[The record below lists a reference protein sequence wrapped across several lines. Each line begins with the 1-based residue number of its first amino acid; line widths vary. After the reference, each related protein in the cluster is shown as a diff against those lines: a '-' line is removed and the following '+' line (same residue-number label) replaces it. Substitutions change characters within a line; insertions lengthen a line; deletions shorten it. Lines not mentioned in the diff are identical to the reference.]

1 MAVTL
6 QHGGTELI
14 SKKALSSLA
23 ALPLL
28 AGIAFGQAANSADV
42 TGTVTDLTGAVVPG
56 VTVTV
61 VDTDKGVTHTYQ
73 TNGAG
78 LYDTGPLVPD
88 DNYTVTFS
96 RDGFATSQRGPM
108 VLHVGRLGLDVQMG
122 VAQASQQVQ
131 VTSDAPLMQTASA
144 ELSTTLPQE
153 TLQELPQTGSPDWQQ
168 NIILLPGT
176 QGNSGNAP
184 NPGMG
189 GVSANGSM
197 PYSSSLLDGGM
208 QNSPQADNVIIIPV
222 FDAIA
227 EVKISDSLFSAQYPT
242 GGIMYNQI
250 TKGGTNKIHGMATE
264 YLRNTAFN
272 AYSYAFPSSN
282 KPFKPITHFNDFGF
296 NLGGPVIKNRVFL
309 FFDWDHAISHGLGAP
324 GFISVP
330 TNAMRNG
337 DFTGL
342 ATIYD
347 PTTQVVSNG
356 IVSRKSF
363 ASEYGNGNKIPQNLI
378 SSVAQNIQ
386 AYYPAPNI
394 AGVTVNN
401 YTYQLPSSSTVQKY
415 FGRIDADV
423 TKNNRVTG
431 SAAESL
437 NHSLSN
443 SPVCPVNCY
452 ANATSNVTS
461 QLSDYWTISTST
473 LNEARFAFYAEY
485 DNQSYDTLNKGYPA
499 KLGLQF
505 AKADVFP
512 SIGIS
517 NIYGLGPGVLFIDK
531 ENLFDISDTVTLIRG
546 AHSIHVGG
554 QIVPERVDANPYSG
568 TSSANLNFTGG
579 YTASSNGTSSTTG
592 SAYADFLLGYA
603 QRWSANVYPEY
614 GGRLK
619 SGSGFFQDDWKFTP
633 KLTLNLGLRYEART
647 GWSEVHGN
655 MRLFDPTLMNPAT
668 NTPGAMWYASTHT
681 NGRKAAEAPR
691 YNNWYP
697 RVGFA
702 YQVYPTTTLRGGF
715 GIYAYQWNA
724 NWDNPGIGQAGG
736 ASGNESDATNNV
748 YPVVTLND
756 SGNTN
761 FQGAKGTA
769 INARYQNAPTAPD
782 AYNGQ
787 SVGFQQ
793 YHSAIPV
800 VKEWNLDLQ
809 QQISNNMVFEL
820 AYVGSHGSSLPF
832 VIDLNQVP
840 ENRLSPTDNPGSR
853 PFPQYQGITGFT
865 PQSVSN
871 YNAMEATVARRMSH
885 GLEFN
890 ANYTWSHFLDTQD
903 SSGWNSLQGT
913 QAYQRSY
920 DPLANYG
927 ASNFDVRNAF
937 KAQAV
942 YQLPFGRNKMW
953 LNKSHVA
960 DEVIGG
966 WTASATYI
974 GQGGHPFT
982 PTMSVNNS
990 YAQAG
995 SWYPNRVGSP
1005 ILANRGINGWF
1016 NTAAFVAP
1024 AAGTFGNTR
1033 RNSVY
1038 GPGLQEMNAAV
1049 HKRFP
1054 IKGDRIGFDFGA
1066 NATNVLNHP
1075 SFGQPDSTIGPGH
1088 TATIRSLTVGGRT
1101 MEFVGKIIF

>member
-1 MAVTL
+1 MNSRMVSSSAVL
-6 QHGGTELI
+6 FLLI
-14 SKKALSSLA
+14 YASA
-23 ALPLL
+23 AL
-28 AGIAFGQAANSADV
+28 GQATNSADV
-42 TGTVTDLTGAVVPG
+42 TGTVTDATGAVVPG

-61 VDTDKGVTHTYQ
+61 RDIDKGVEHVYT
-73 TNGAG
+73 TNQSG
-78 LYDTGPLVPD
+78 LYDTGPIVPD
-88 DNYTVTFS
+88 DHYVVTFTK
-96 RDGFATSQRGPM
+96 DGFGTLQRGPM
-108 VLHVGRLGLDVQMG
+108 VLPVGRIGMDEKLG
-122 VAQASQQVQ
+122 VAQTTQQVE
-131 VTSDAPLMQTASA
+131 VNDEAPLMQTASA
-144 ELSTTLPQE
+144 ELSTELPQE

-208 QNSPQADNVIIIPV
+208 ENSPQADNVIIIPV

-264 YLRNTAFN
+264 YLRNTVFN
-272 AYSYAFPSSN
+272 AFSYAFPSAT

-309 FFDWDHAISHGLGAP
+309 FFDWDHAISHGTGAP
-324 GFISVP
+324 AFISVP
-330 TNAMRNG
+330 TNAMLNG

-342 ATIYD
+342 PTIYD
-347 PTTQVVSNG
+347 PTTQVVSG
-356 IVSRKSF
+356 GVVTRQSF

-378 SSVAQNIQ
+378 STVAQNIQ
-386 AYYPAPNI
+386 NYFPAPSPGLTGI
-394 AGVTVNN
+394 VNN

-415 FGRIDADV
+415 FGRADADI
-423 TKNNRVTG
+423 TQKNRITG

-437 NHSLSN
+437 NHTLSN
-443 SPVCPVNCY
+443 SPVCPINCY
-452 ANATSNVTS
+452 ANATSNVTA
-461 QLSDYWTISTST
+461 QLSDYWTFSPTL
-473 LNEARFAFYAEY
+473 LNEARFGFYAEY
-485 DNQSYDTLNKGYPA
+485 DSQVYSTFGQGYPA
-499 KLGLQF
+499 KLGLQY
-505 AKADVFP
+505 AKADAFP
-512 SIGIS
+512 TISIS
-517 NIYGLGPGVLFIDK
+517 NFYGFGPGVYFIDK
-531 ENLFDISDTVTLIRG
+531 ENLFDMSDTVTLIRG
-546 AHSIHVGG
+546 RHSIHVGA
-554 QIVPERVDANPYSG
+554 QFVPERVDANPYSG
-568 TSSANLNFTGG
+568 TSSASLGFTGG

-592 SAYADFLLGYA
+592 SSYADFLLGEA
-603 QRWSANVYPEY
+603 HSWSANVYPEY

-619 SGSGFFQDDWKFTP
+619 SGSGFVQDDWKFTP

-647 GWSEVHGN
+647 GWSEVHNN
-655 MRLFDPTLMNPAT
+655 MRLFDPTLANPASGT
-668 NTPGAMWYASTHT
+668 LGAMWYASTHT
-681 NGRKAAEAPR
+681 NGRTAAEAPR
-691 YNNWYP
+691 SNNWYP

-702 YQVYPTTTLRGGF
+702 YQLYPATTVRGGF

-736 ASGNESDATNNV
+736 SNGNETDATNNV
-748 YPVVTLND
+748 SPVVTLND
-756 SGNTN
+756 TGNTN
-761 FQGAKGTA
+761 FQGAKGSA
-769 INARYQNAPTAPD
+769 INARYQSAPTAPD

-787 SVGFQQ
+787 GVGYQQ

-809 QQISNNMVFEL
+809 QQIATNMVFEL

-832 VIDLNQVP
+832 VIDINQVP
-840 ENRLSPTDNPGSR
+840 ENLLSPTDSPGSR
-853 PFPQYQGITGFT
+853 TYPQYQGITGFT
-865 PQSVSN
+865 PQAVSN
-871 YNAMEATVARRMSH
+871 YNAMEATIARRMSH

-913 QAYQRSY
+913 QAYQRSF
-920 DPLANYG
+920 DPAANYG

-942 YQLPFGRNKMW
+942 YQLPFGKNHMW
-953 LNKSHVA
+953 FNQGEALNEA
-960 DEVIGG
+960 IGG
-966 WTASATYI
+966 WTASATFVS
-974 GQGGHPFT
+974 QGGHPFT

-995 SWYPNRVGSP
+995 SWYPNQVASP
-1005 ILANRGINGWF
+1005 TLANRGINGWF
-1016 NTAAFVAP
+1016 NTAAFQAP
-1024 AAGTFGNTR
+1024 TAGTFGNMR

-1038 GPGLQEMNAAV
+1038 GPGLQEMNASV

-1054 IKGDRIGFDFGA
+1054 IHENIGFDFSA

-1088 TATIRSLTVGGRT
+1088 TATIRGLTVGGRT

>member
-1 MAVTL
+1 MKLRMV
-6 QHGGTELI
+6 
-14 SKKALSSLA
+14 SSLGI
-23 ALPLL
+23 LSLY
-28 AGIAFGQAANSADV
+28 AGIAAGQATNSADV
-42 TGTVTDLTGAVVPG
+42 TGTVTDATGAVVPG

-61 VDTDKGVTHTYQ
+61 RDVDKGVEHVYT
-73 TNGAG
+73 TNQSG
-78 LYDTGPLVPD
+78 LYDTGPIVPD
-88 DNYTVTFS
+88 DHYVVTFTKV
-96 RDGFATSQRGPM
+96 GFGTLQRGPM
-108 VLHVGRLGLDVQMG
+108 VLPVGRIGMDEKLG
-122 VAQASQQVQ
+122 VAQTTQQVE
-131 VTSDAPLMQTASA
+131 VNDEAPLMQTASA
-144 ELSTTLPQE
+144 ELSTELPQE

-208 QNSPQADNVIIIPV
+208 ENSPQADNVIIIPV

-264 YLRNTAFN
+264 YLRNTVFN
-272 AYSYAFPSSN
+272 AFSYAFPSAT

-309 FFDWDHAISHGLGAP
+309 FFDWDHAISHGTGAP
-324 GFISVP
+324 AFISVP
-330 TNAMRNG
+330 TNAMRSG
-337 DFTGL
+337 DFTGQ

-347 PTTQVVSNG
+347 PTTQVVSG
-356 IVSRKSF
+356 GVVTRQSF

-378 SSVAQNIQ
+378 STVAQNIQ
-386 AYYPAPNI
+386 NYFPAPSPGLTGI
-394 AGVTVNN
+394 VNN

-415 FGRIDADV
+415 FGRADADI
-423 TKNNRVTG
+423 TQKNRITG

-437 NHSLSN
+437 NHTLSN
-443 SPVCPVNCY
+443 SPVCPINCF
-452 ANATSNVTS
+452 ANATSNVTA
-461 QLSDYWTISTST
+461 QLSDYWTFSPTL
-473 LNEARFAFYAEY
+473 LNEARFGFYAEY
-485 DNQSYDTLNKGYPA
+485 DSQVYSTFGQGYPA
-499 KLGLQF
+499 KLGLQY
-505 AKADVFP
+505 AKADAFP
-512 SIGIS
+512 TISIS
-517 NIYGLGPGVLFIDK
+517 NFYGFGPGVYFIDK
-531 ENLFDISDTVTLIRG
+531 ENLFDISDSVTLIRG
-546 AHSIHVGG
+546 RHSIHVGA
-554 QIVPERVDANPYSG
+554 QFVPERVDANPYSG
-568 TSSANLNFTGG
+568 TSSASLGFTGG

-592 SAYADFLLGYA
+592 SSYADFLLGEA
-603 QRWSANVYPEY
+603 HSWSANVYPEY

-619 SGSGFFQDDWKFTP
+619 SGSGFVQDDWKFTP

-647 GWSEVHGN
+647 GWSEVHNN
-655 MRLFDPTLMNPAT
+655 MRLFDPTLANPAT
-668 NTPGAMWYASTHT
+668 GTLGAMWYASTHT
-681 NGRKAAEAPR
+681 NGRTAAEAPR
-691 YNNWYP
+691 SNNWYP

-702 YQVYPTTTLRGGF
+702 YQLYPATTVRGGF

-736 ASGNESDATNNV
+736 SNGNETDATNNV
-748 YPVVTLND
+748 SPVVTLND
-756 SGNTN
+756 TGNTN
-761 FQGAKGTA
+761 FQGAKGSA
-769 INARYQNAPTAPD
+769 INARYQSAPTAPD

-787 SVGFQQ
+787 GVGYQQ
-793 YHSAIPV
+793 YHSAIPL

-809 QQISNNMVFEL
+809 QQIATSMVFEL

-832 VIDLNQVP
+832 VIDINQVP
-840 ENRLSPTDNPGSR
+840 ENLLSPTDSPGSR
-853 PFPQYQGITGFT
+853 SYPQYQGITGFT
-865 PQSVSN
+865 PQAVSN
-871 YNAMEATVARRMSH
+871 YSAMEATIARRMSH

-913 QAYQRSY
+913 QAYQRSF
-920 DPLANYG
+920 DPAANYG
-927 ASNFDVRNAF
+927 PSNFDVRNAF

-942 YQLPFGRNKMW
+942 YQLPFGKNHIWFNKGEA
-953 LNKSHVA
+953 LNEA
-960 DEVIGG
+960 IGG
-966 WTASATYI
+966 WTASATFI
-974 GQGGHPFT
+974 SQGGHPFT

-995 SWYPNRVGSP
+995 SWYPNQVASP

-1024 AAGTFGNTR
+1024 TAGTFGNMR

-1038 GPGLQEMNAAV
+1038 GPGLNEMNASV

-1054 IKGDRIGFDFGA
+1054 IHENVGFDFSA

>member
-1 MAVTL
+1 MNSPKV
-6 QHGGTELI
+6 
-14 SKKALSSLA
+14 LSVG
-23 ALPLL
+23 LL
-28 AGIAFGQAANSADV
+28 LFACSAFGQATNSADL
-42 TGTVTDLTGAVVPG
+42 TGTVTDSTGAVVPG
-56 VTVTV
+56 ATVTV
-61 VDTDKGVTHTYQ
+61 KDVDKGEERIYT
-73 TNGAG
+73 TNQSG
-78 LYDTGPLVPD
+78 LYDTGPIVPD
-88 DNYTVTFS
+88 DQYIVTFS
-96 RDGFATSQRGPM
+96 KEGFGSLQRGPM
-108 VLHVGRLGLDVQMG
+108 VLHVGRIGMDEKLG
-122 VAQASQQVQ
+122 VAQTTQQV
-131 VTSDAPLMQTASA
+131 VVNDEAPLMQTASA

-208 QNSPQADNVIIIPV
+208 ENSPQADNVIIIPV

-264 YLRNTAFN
+264 YLRNTIFN
-272 AYSYAFPSSN
+272 AFSYAFPSAT

-309 FFDWDHAISHGLGAP
+309 FFDWDHAISHGLGGPA
-324 GFISVP
+324 FISVP

-347 PTTQVVSNG
+347 PTTQVVSG
-356 IVSRKSF
+356 GVVTRQSF
-363 ASEYGNGNKIPQNLI
+363 ASEYGNGNVIPASQI
-378 SSVAQNIQ
+378 SSVAKAIQ
-386 AYYPAPNI
+386 AYFPAPSSGL
-394 AGVTVNN
+394 AGLVNN
-401 YTYQLPSSSTVQKY
+401 YTYQLPSQSTVQKY
-415 FGRIDADV
+415 FGRADADV
-423 TKNNRVTG
+423 TRNNRITG

-437 NHSLSN
+437 NHTLSN
-443 SPVCPVNCY
+443 SPVCPINCY

-461 QLSDYWTISTST
+461 QLSDYWTISPTT
-473 LNEARFAFYAEY
+473 LNEVRFGFYSEY
-485 DNQSYDTLNKGYPA
+485 DTQVYSTLGQGFPA
-499 KLGLQF
+499 QLGLQY
-505 AKADVFP
+505 AKADAFP
-512 SIGIS
+512 SINIS
-517 NIYGLGPGVLFIDK
+517 NFYGLGPGVLFIDK
-531 ENLFDISDTVTLIRG
+531 ENLFDMSDSVTLIRG
-546 AHSIHVGG
+546 KHSIHVGA
-554 QIVPERVDANPYSG
+554 QFVPERVDANPYSG
-568 TSSANLNFTGG
+568 TSSASLGFTGG
-579 YTASSNGTSSTTG
+579 YTASSNGTSSTSG
-592 SAYADFLLGYA
+592 SSYADFLLGEA
-603 QRWSANVYPEY
+603 HSWSANVYPEY

-647 GWSEVHGN
+647 GWSEVHNN
-655 MRLFDPTLMNPAT
+655 MRLFDPTLTNPAT
-668 NTPGAMWYASTHT
+668 ATLGAMWYASTHT
-681 NGRKAAEAPR
+681 NGRTAAEAPR
-691 YNNWYP
+691 SNNWYP

-702 YQVYPTTTLRGGF
+702 YQLFPATTVRGGF

-736 ASGNESDATNNV
+736 SSGNETDATNNV
-748 YPVVTLND
+748 SPVVTLND
-756 SGNTN
+756 TGNTN
-761 FQGAKGTA
+761 FQGAKGSA
-769 INARYQNAPTAPD
+769 INARYQSAPTAPD

-787 SVGFQQ
+787 GVGFQQ
-793 YHSAIPV
+793 YRSAIPV

-809 QQISNNMVFEL
+809 QQIATNMVFEL
-820 AYVGSHGSSLPF
+820 AYVGSHGSNLPF
-832 VIDLNQVP
+832 VIDINQVP
-840 ENRLSPTDNPGSR
+840 ENLLSPTDSPGSR
-853 PFPQYQGITGFT
+853 PYPQYQGITGFT

-871 YNAMEATVARRMSH
+871 YNAMEVSLARRMSH

-920 DPLANYG
+920 DATANYG
-927 ASNFDVRNAF
+927 PSNFDVRNAV
-937 KAQAV
+937 KAQAI
-942 YQLPFGRNKMW
+942 YQLPFGKNGMW
-953 LNKSHVA
+953 FNKSQVLN
-960 DEVIGG
+960 ETIGG

-995 SWYPNRVGSP
+995 SWYPNQVASP
-1005 ILANRGINGWF
+1005 VLANRGINGWF

-1024 AAGTFGNTR
+1024 TAGTFGNMR

-1038 GPGLQEMNAAV
+1038 GPGLQEMNASV

-1054 IKGDRIGFDFGA
+1054 IHENVGFDFSA